1 MQPGILLVLGVM
13 AGLGYA
19 VSVWS
24 LVMFAIPIATF
35 SVILGAIQFW
45 LLDLRY
51 RRKAAESR

>member
-1 MQPGILLVLGVM
+1 
-13 AGLGYA
+13 
-19 VSVWS
+19 
-24 LVMFAIPIATF
+24 MFAIPIATF